1 MMMDIMLEP
10 GAKLPTR
17 AHDTDAG
24 LDLYALHD
32 GVVRAHQSATFRT
45 GVHVALPK
53 GTMGD
58 IRPKSGLMFG
68 RDLLT
73 FGTVDEGYSGE
84 IMIHLFNLGDV
95 DQIIHTGDKIAQMVV
110 VNVRYESVYPVDSI
124 IGGKRGDNGFGS
136 TGR

>member
-1 MMMDIMLEP
+1 MTMDIMLEP

-17 AHDTDAG
+17 AHESDAG

-95 DQIIHTGDKIAQMVV
+95 DQNIHTGDKIAQMVV
-110 VNVRYESVYPVDSI
+110 VNVRYESVYQVDSI
-124 IGGKRGDNGFGS
+124 TGGERGSNGFGS